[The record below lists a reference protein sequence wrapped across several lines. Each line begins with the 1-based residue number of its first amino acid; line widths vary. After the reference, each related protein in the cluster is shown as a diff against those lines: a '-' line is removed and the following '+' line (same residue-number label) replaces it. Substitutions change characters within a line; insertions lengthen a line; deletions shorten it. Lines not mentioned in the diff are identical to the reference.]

1 MDESASIGPV
11 KGTKVP
17 RYAGSRAFAPLPS
30 VDAVLRCDIAILGV
44 PFDGGASF
52 PRGARFGPSS
62 IHQASRRLRPAVH
75 PEPAAS
81 PSLVIEAVDA
91 GDVPCSSF
99 DIDEALQQI
108 ADAARVA
115 IEREQKFLADAGFGS
130 SVIRAGDFDRL
141 GAAEVV
147 GRARE
152 RVGDAPVYL
161 SVDSNVREP
170 ACAPGTGTP
179 ERGGFTSRELL
190 ALLRGMPGEQLVA
203 ADVIDVNSAHGH
215 ARTTSLAGV
224 SVADET
230 TSRMAGGALSAPGAQ
245 A

>member
-1 MDESASIGPV
+1 
-11 KGTKVP
+11 
-17 RYAGSRAFAPLPS
+17 
-30 VDAVLRCDIAILGV
+30 
-44 PFDGGASF
+44 
-52 PRGARFGPSS
+52 
-62 IHQASRRLRPAVH
+62 
-75 PEPAAS
+75 
-81 PSLVIEAVDA
+81 VIEAVDA

-152 RVGDAPVYL
+152 RVGDAPVNL